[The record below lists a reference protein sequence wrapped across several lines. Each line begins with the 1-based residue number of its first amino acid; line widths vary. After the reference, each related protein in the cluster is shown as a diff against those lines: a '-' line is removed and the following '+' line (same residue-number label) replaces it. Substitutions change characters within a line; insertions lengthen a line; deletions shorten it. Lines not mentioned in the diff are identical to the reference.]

1 MDHLLPFALVS
12 GFAILLLW
20 VATHRLRTGN
30 LSAKPSLDVASRD
43 RSARPVR
50 YWLTVIPILNAGIG
64 LALVAALIAL
74 MGIHEIIG
82 GSR

>member
-1 MDHLLPFALVS
+1 MDHLLPFSLVS
-12 GFAILLLW
+12 GFAFLLLW
-20 VATHRLRTGN
+20 VATHWLKTGN

-43 RSARPVR
+43 RSTRPVR

-74 MGIHEIIG
+74 MGIQEVIG
-82 GSR
+82 GST